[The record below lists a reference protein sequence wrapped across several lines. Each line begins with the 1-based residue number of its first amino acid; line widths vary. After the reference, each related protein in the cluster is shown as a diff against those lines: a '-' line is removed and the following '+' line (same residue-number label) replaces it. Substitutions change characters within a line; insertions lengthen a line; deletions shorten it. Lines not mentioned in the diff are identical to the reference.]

1 MAELRVSSVGSDRR
15 TVEFE
20 EGQTLTQISD
30 TLAEAEGQGL
40 PLSTDNGNEVWMNG
54 EKIDT
59 PGSHTPADGDAL
71 VYVPNFKGA

>member
-1 MAELRVSSVGSDRR
+1 MAELRVSSVGSERR

-20 EGQTLTQISD
+20 EGQTLAQISD
-30 TLAEAEGQGL
+30 TLAQSGEGL
-40 PLSTDNGNEVWMNG
+40 PLSTENGNEVWMNG
-54 EKIDT
+54 EKVDT

>member
-1 MAELRVSSVGSDRR
+1 
-15 TVEFE
+15 
-20 EGQTLTQISD
+20 
-30 TLAEAEGQGL
+30 
-40 PLSTDNGNEVWMNG
+40 TDNGNEVWMNG